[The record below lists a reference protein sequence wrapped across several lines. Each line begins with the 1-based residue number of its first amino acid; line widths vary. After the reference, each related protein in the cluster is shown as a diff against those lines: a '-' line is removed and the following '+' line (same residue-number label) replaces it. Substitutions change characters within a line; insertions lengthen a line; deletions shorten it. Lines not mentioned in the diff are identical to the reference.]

1 MFQKGWMV
9 PEYNPDLA
17 KKLIAEAG
25 YKGEAIPFRVLNNY
39 YTNQVANAQVLVE
52 MWRSVGLNVEIQMK
66 ENWQQ
71 IFNKD
76 TPRGVRDWS
85 NSAPY
90 NDPVASIV
98 NQHCPRGQQQQVGEW
113 ANDEFNKLCN
123 DLEGST
129 DMSKRPAI
137 FRRMLEIIEREDP
150 GYTVLHRSVIF
161 TGKRKDID
169 WKYSPTQA
177 MDFRS
182 GNFKLLK

>member
-1 MFQKGWMV
+1 
-9 PEYNPDLA
+9 
-17 KKLIAEAG
+17 
-25 YKGEAIPFRVLNNY
+25 
-39 YTNQVANAQVLVE
+39 
-52 MWRSVGLNVEIQMK
+52 MK

-129 DMSKRPAI
+129 DMRKRPVI